1 MKMIRARRRKNSNAV
16 APPKE
21 LRKMMN
27 KLPSKGSQE
36 RSPSKELDPMV
47 EGDEEP

>member
-21 LRKMMN
+21 FRKMMN
-27 KLPSKGSQE
+27 KNASKRIPSKD
-36 RSPSKELDPMV
+36 LDPMV
-47 EGDEEP
+47 EGTEEP